1 MANIST
7 DDDTLNSSIDE
18 AETSIESV
26 PNSGIID
33 LLVNNGITEEQL
45 TEWNGYSFSSSC
57 SKFVVE
63 YGKFRMIKK
72 VLTED
77 NSKPNLVAMA
87 GFSESSFCGSTKVIV
102 ENLHKI
108 KDMFNCVYVICFTGE
123 VINKQTKACSD
134 RDDNIAE
141 ELGLPKDELLKKL
154 KDEEFYKSLV
164 TILKNKEVRK
174 RIFKPETDLNEILG
188 KVVDKL
194 IRCAGITNVHLLGKC
209 AGGGVAIHTFTKSDI
224 YQALYLAVPASP
236 TNVEHLRTIDLGGR
250 KIIIAWDKRD
260 AYPFTWGKSN
270 QEKASYVETLK
281 KLGDNYE
288 VKEFNEDEFNNGES
302 HPKNYHE
309 IPKQLFNLIAESLK

>member
-1 MANIST
+1 MACIST
-7 DDDTLNSSIDE
+7 YHDTLNSSIDE

-87 GFSESSFCGSTKVIV
+87 GFSESSFCKSTKVIV
-102 ENLHKI
+102 GNLHKI

-123 VINKQTKACSD
+123 VVDKQTKACGY
-134 RDDNIAE
+134 RDDNIVE
-141 ELGLPKDELLKKL
+141 ELRLKNKEELLEKL

-174 RIFKPETDLNEILG
+174 RIFKQETDLNEKLG

-209 AGGGVAIHTFTKSDI
+209 AGGGVAIHTFPKYNT

-236 TNVEHLRTIDLGGR
+236 TNVEHLTSDDVKGK

-260 AYPFTWGKSN
+260 AYRFTWVN
-270 QEKASYVETLK
+270 QIKRRLHMK
-281 KLGDNYE
+281 KR
-288 VKEFNEDEFNNGES
+288 
-302 HPKNYHE
+302 
-309 IPKQLFNLIAESLK
+309 